1 MEKFK
6 ASLPHVVRPCLE
18 KAKKNKTAGF
28 FFLSLVIL
36 PTVFFPLGG
45 LIGAFSCFPEICLY
59 RNLSLIINHMKPFFS
74 IMLFSE
80 VFFEYEW
87 VSLVSVTSKRS
98 LRNAKYPKGFR
109 TEVVNKSPQGLNQ

>member
-1 MEKFK
+1 
-6 ASLPHVVRPCLE
+6 
-18 KAKKNKTAGF
+18 
-28 FFLSLVIL
+28 
-36 PTVFFPLGG
+36 
-45 LIGAFSCFPEICLY
+45 
-59 RNLSLIINHMKPFFS
+59 
-74 IMLFSE
+74 MLFSE